1 MNVCVYCSASER
13 IDQKFKSLAYDVG
26 QYMAQN
32 KYALV
37 FGGGCLSM
45 MGALS
50 SGVVEN
56 GGYAIGFI
64 PEHLK
69 GKEGENTNI
78 QELHIVDSMH
88 TRKLKMSE
96 KSDAFLILP
105 GGFGTLDEFFEIMT
119 WKQIGIHNK
128 PIIILNAFG
137 YWTHLITLMNNIIDH
152 EFAHPDHRGIFNVIG
167 KINQLPLILGQTKL

>member
-1 MNVCVYCSASER
+1 MNICVYCSASEK
-13 IDQKFKSLAYDVG
+13 IDQKFKTLAYNTG

-32 KYALV
+32 NYPLV
-37 FGGGCLSM
+37 FGGGCYGM
-45 MGALS
+45 MGAVS
-50 SGVVEN
+50 NGIVEN
-56 GGYAIGFI
+56 SGYAIGFI

-69 GKEGENTNI
+69 GKEGKNTNI
-78 QELHIVDSMH
+78 QELYVVDSMH

-119 WKQIGIHNK
+119 WKQIGLHNK

-137 YWTHLITLMNNIIDH
+137 YWEPLMTLMNNVIDL
-152 EFAHPDHRGIFNVIG
+152 EFAHPDHREIFKVIDH
-167 KINQLPLILGQTKL
+167 IDELPLILS